1 MIKTHDILREL
12 YIKTRALN
20 SIKDDRKYNYTS
32 FEEMI
37 KALQD
42 KANRSL

>member
-1 MIKTHDILREL
+1 MIKVHDILREL

-20 SIKDDRKYNYTS
+20 SIKDDRKHNYTS

-42 KANRSL
+42 KAKKGV